1 MRSSWN
7 SRSVAERY
15 FSVADVEAL
24 IPELTRLMEQVM
36 SANAEAGEARERLQA
51 EQRRID
57 LAGGGF
63 LDRRAWRADKDRIE
77 RLTAEIE
84 RGLGEIAELGGAPK
98 DLGLGLV
105 DFLHLRNGREVN
117 LCWKYGEREIRHWH
131 GLDEGYAGRKPL

>member
-1 MRSSWN
+1 
-7 SRSVAERY
+7 VAERY

-24 IPELTRLMEQVM
+24 IPELMRVMEQVM
-36 SANAEAGEARERLQA
+36 SANAAAGEARERLQA

-57 LAGGGF
+57 LAGGGV
-63 LDRRAWRADKDRIE
+63 LDRRAWRADRDRIE
-77 RLTAEIE
+77 RLTAEIQ
-84 RGLGEIAELGGAPK
+84 RGLGQIAELGGVPK

-105 DFLHLRNGREVN
+105 DFRHLRNGREVN

>member
-1 MRSSWN
+1 M
-7 SRSVAERY
+7 AERY

-24 IPELTRLMEQVM
+24 IPELTRAMKQVM
-36 SANAEAGEARERLQA
+36 SANAEASEARERLQA

-57 LAGGGF
+57 LAGGGI

-77 RLTAEIE
+77 RLTADMQ
-84 RGLGEIAELGGAPK
+84 RGLGAIAELGGVPK
-98 DLGLGLV
+98 DLSLGLV

-131 GLDEGYAGRKPL
+131 GLDEGYAARKPL

>member
-1 MRSSWN
+1 
-7 SRSVAERY
+7 VAERY

-36 SANAEAGEARERLQA
+36 ASNAEAGEARERLQA

-57 LAGGGF
+57 LAGGGV

-84 RGLGEIAELGGAPK
+84 RGLAEIAELGGVPK
-98 DLGLGLV
+98 DLGQGLV